1 LTASPSLEPSTSD
14 LGPLAGLDNFNNWG
28 TVSMRDGDTDD
39 YLFLSGNYN
48 AGSDAGNRRRA
59 DTLADADIMNV
70 RGNVTG
76 VTHLTVN
83 DLDGGPG
90 QYDPDGVLF
99 AMVGGDTDT
108 SNFTTNGGIDKG
120 LFRYDAYL
128 RPDDPNLLPEGDD
141 GWYLAST
148 LDGEGYEFPHMMS
161 GAQALW
167 NATTGTWLDRT
178 ADLRVAL
185 GEGGVDP
192 NCAKDCLPQQGNV
205 TPGLWM
211 KALVGTQSRDADN
224 RSSPPPGML
233 GNSYDYDNSFDQ
245 NFWGFLIGADGGKEW
260 TTDSGHNAAWLVGLM
275 GGYVGSNLDFSESN
289 TDVDYEAFS
298 VGVYT
303 TYLHGGFF
311 IDATLKADIG
321 TMDYDS
327 DLGGGF
333 SDDFS
338 SDFTSVG
345 GIIDMGYRF
354 GMGSTAFFEPLA
366 SLSYVK
372 TSIDDGEVLGTD
384 INFEDGESLQGRLGA
399 RLGASFG
406 DTTKSELFIEA
417 SAWNEFMGEYD
428 AHLGSNGYT
437 IDTDAD
443 TSGLYGEVAA
453 GANVFGADGKWN
465 GFLTGAVQFGE
476 DFIGYSGNAGVRYN
490 W

>member
-1 LTASPSLEPSTSD
+1 
-14 LGPLAGLDNFNNWG
+14 
-28 TVSMRDGDTDD
+28 
-39 YLFLSGNYN
+39 
-48 AGSDAGNRRRA
+48 
-59 DTLADADIMNV
+59 
-70 RGNVTG
+70 
-76 VTHLTVN
+76 
-83 DLDGGPG
+83 
-90 QYDPDGVLF
+90 
-99 AMVGGDTDT
+99 
-108 SNFTTNGGIDKG
+108 
-120 LFRYDAYL
+120 
-128 RPDDPNLLPEGDD
+128 
-141 GWYLAST
+141 
-148 LDGEGYEFPHMMS
+148 MMS

-192 NCAKDCLPQQGNV
+192 NCAKDCLPEQGNV
-205 TPGLWM
+205 TPGVWM
-211 KALVGTQSRDADN
+211 KALVGTQSRDDEN
-224 RSSPPPGML
+224 RSSPPPGLL
-233 GNSYDYDNSFDQ
+233 GSSYDYDNSFDQ

-275 GGYVGSNLDFSESN
+275 GGYVGSSLDFSESN

-298 VGVYT
+298 IGVYT
-303 TYLHGGFF
+303 TFLHGGFF
-311 IDATLKADIG
+311 IDGTLKADLG

-327 DLGGGF
+327 SLGGGF

-345 GIIDMGYRF
+345 GIVDMGYRF

-384 INFEDGESLQGRLGA
+384 VTFDDGESLQGRLGA

-406 DTTKSELFIEA
+406 DSMKSELFIEA

-428 AHLGSNGYT
+428 AHLASNGFD

-476 DFIGYSGNAGVRYN
+476 DFVGYSGNAGLRYN